1 MPDKFSNRFITR
13 QTARQA
19 GETAIVLETI
29 AFEARAPFGGFVWN
43 RPVAVVTRGA
53 ITQGAVT
60 QGAVTQGAV
69 TQGAIG
75 RGPAIETRLPIID
88 LTRRGQV
95 VLYSIALF
103 FMLAGL
109 AARGRAHQE

>member
-43 RPVAVVTRGA
+43 RPVAVVTRGVV
-53 ITQGAVT
+53 TRGVVTRGVVTRGVVT
-60 QGAVTQGAV
+60 QGAAV
-69 TQGAIG
+69 
-75 RGPAIETRLPIID
+75 ETRLPIID

>member
-1 MPDKFSNRFITR
+1 MPDKFPNRFITR
-13 QTARQA
+13 QTARQV
-19 GETAIVLETI
+19 GETAIVLETS

-43 RPVAVVTRGA
+43 RPVAVRV
-53 ITQGAVT
+53 
-60 QGAVTQGAV
+60 
-69 TQGAIG
+69 
-75 RGPAIETRLPIID
+75 RGPVTETRLPIID
-88 LTRRGQV
+88 RTRRGQV

>member
-43 RPVAVVTRGA
+43 RPVAVVTRAVVTRGA
-53 ITQGAVT
+53 AV
-60 QGAVTQGAV
+60 
-69 TQGAIG
+69 
-75 RGPAIETRLPIID
+75 ETRLPIID

>member
-13 QTARQA
+13 QTARQV
-19 GETAIVLETI
+19 GETAIVLEAS

-53 ITQGAVT
+53 I
-60 QGAVTQGAV
+60 TQGAV